1 MVKNL
6 PVNTGDVSLIPRSGR
21 SLGERNDHL
30 LQYSCLRNSM
40 ERGAGQIIYSMVL
53 EKSLT

>member
-40 ERGAGQIIYSMVL
+40 DRGAGQIIYPWGWKRV
-53 EKSLT
+53 